1 MSTVHLAVG
10 CLASGLSGVVNPG
23 ESYICIYIY
32 ILIDNAF
39 CVYLTKAVHSAC
51 VWKCKLG
58 VILNIYLSWM
68 LFKYDLWGGV
78 GLPIKLL

>member
-32 ILIDNAF
+32 WLIM
-39 CVYLTKAVHSAC
+39 
-51 VWKCKLG
+51 
-58 VILNIYLSWM
+58 LS
-68 LFKYDLWGGV
+68 V
-78 GLPIKLL
+78 ST

>member
-1 MSTVHLAVG
+1 MKVIFA
-10 CLASGLSGVVNPG
+10 
-23 ESYICIYIY
+23 YIYIY

-39 CVYLTKAVHSAC
+39 CVSLTKDVHSAC